1 MRLCSFCSVSL
12 SAYFLQRMGHKMD
25 ISQDDT
31 ETSARDRKVSNR
43 RDRKEMNKPFKR
55 GGGKDKQ
62 RDSQKFRK
70 EYEEFMDVFN
80 KEDDDDE

>member
-1 MRLCSFCSVSL
+1 
-12 SAYFLQRMGHKMD
+12 MD
-25 ISQDDT
+25 ISQEDV
-31 ETSARDRKVSNR
+31 ELSARDRKVANR
-43 RDRKEMNKPFKR
+43 RNRKQMHTPFRR

-80 KEDDDDE
+80 KEDDDE

>member
-1 MRLCSFCSVSL
+1 
-12 SAYFLQRMGHKMD
+12 MD
-25 ISQDDT
+25 ISLEDV
-31 ETSARDRKVSNR
+31 ELSARDRKVANR
-43 RDRKEMNKPFKR
+43 RNRKQMNKPFRR

-80 KEDDDDE
+80 KEDDDE

>member
-1 MRLCSFCSVSL
+1 
-12 SAYFLQRMGHKMD
+12 MD
-25 ISQDDT
+25 ISQEDV
-31 ETSARDRKVSNR
+31 ELSARDRKVDNR
-43 RDRKEMNKPFKR
+43 RNRKQMNKPFRR

-80 KEDDDDE
+80 KEDDDE

>member
-1 MRLCSFCSVSL
+1 
-12 SAYFLQRMGHKMD
+12 MD
-25 ISQDDT
+25 TPT
-31 ETSARDRKVSNR
+31 EDFEQSARDRKVANR
-43 RDRKEMNKPFKR
+43 RTRKEMNKPFRR

-80 KEDDDDE
+80 KEDDDNE

>member
-1 MRLCSFCSVSL
+1 
-12 SAYFLQRMGHKMD
+12 MGTP
-25 ISQDDT
+25 T
-31 ETSARDRKVSNR
+31 EDFEPSARDRKVSNR

-80 KEDDDDE
+80 EEDDDNE

>member
-1 MRLCSFCSVSL
+1 
-12 SAYFLQRMGHKMD
+12 MD
-25 ISQDDT
+25 ISQEDV
-31 ETSARDRKVSNR
+31 ELSARDRKVANR
-43 RDRKEMNKPFKR
+43 RNRKQMNKPFRR

-80 KEDDDDE
+80 KEDDDE

>member
-1 MRLCSFCSVSL
+1 
-12 SAYFLQRMGHKMD
+12 MD
-25 ISQDDT
+25 TPT
-31 ETSARDRKVSNR
+31 EDFEPSARDKKVAKR
-43 RDRKEMNKPFKR
+43 RNRKEMNKPFKR

>member
-1 MRLCSFCSVSL
+1 
-12 SAYFLQRMGHKMD
+12 MD
-25 ISQDDT
+25 ISQEDV
-31 ETSARDRKVSNR
+31 ELSARDRKEANR
-43 RDRKEMNKPFKR
+43 RNRKQMNKPFRR

-80 KEDDDDE
+80 KEDDDE

>member
-1 MRLCSFCSVSL
+1 
-12 SAYFLQRMGHKMD
+12 MD
-25 ISQDDT
+25 TSQHDI
-31 ETSARDRKVSNR
+31 EPSARDIKVSNR
-43 RDRKEMNKPFKR
+43 RNRKEMNKPFRR

-80 KEDDDDE
+80 EEDDDNE

>member
-1 MRLCSFCSVSL
+1 
-12 SAYFLQRMGHKMD
+12 MD
-25 ISQDDT
+25 IPIEDF
-31 ETSARDRKVSNR
+31 EPSARDIKVSNR
-43 RDRKEMNKPFKR
+43 RTRKEMNKPFRR

-80 KEDDDDE
+80 KEDDDNE

>member
-1 MRLCSFCSVSL
+1 
-12 SAYFLQRMGHKMD
+12 MD
-25 ISQDDT
+25 IPIEDS
-31 ETSARDRKVSNR
+31 EPSARDKKVSNR
-43 RDRKEMNKPFKR
+43 RNRKEMNKPFRR

-80 KEDDDDE
+80 EEDDDDE